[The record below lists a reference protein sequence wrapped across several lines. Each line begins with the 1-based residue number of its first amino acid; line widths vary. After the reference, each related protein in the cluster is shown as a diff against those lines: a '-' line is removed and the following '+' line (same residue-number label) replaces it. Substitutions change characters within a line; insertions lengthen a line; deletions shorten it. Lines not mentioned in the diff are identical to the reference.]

1 MRKILSLLLFIIS
14 ALFAQ
19 AQYNALLWKIT
30 GNGLKK
36 PSYLYGTMHTSDARI
51 LRQGDK
57 ALPYLEQTKQY
68 AMELDPKESFNIA
81 MLEKVMMGKGY
92 SLKKMIPEREYKLVD
107 SLVEK
112 STGVSLALFD
122 NISPV
127 FISAIVEADG
137 SGLQK
142 NTTGESF
149 LDTYLSE
156 KAAKKKKT
164 VVGIETVDEQIG
176 ALNVLSYQ
184 EQADLLVDA
193 VHDLEKGA
201 DTGGDMVK
209 YYLEQNLDS
218 IAEMDATADMPPKL
232 YRALVTDRNKRM
244 AERIG
249 DMAQKQSTFAAVG
262 ALHLPGNEGVI
273 TLLREKGYTVEAVK
287 MD

>member
-142 NTTGESF
+142 NTTRESF

-232 YRALVTDRNKRM
+232 YRSLVTDRNKRM

>member
-1 MRKILSLLLFIIS
+1 
-14 ALFAQ
+14 
-19 AQYNALLWKIT
+19 
-30 GNGLKK
+30 
-36 PSYLYGTMHTSDARI
+36 
-51 LRQGDK
+51 
-57 ALPYLEQTKQY
+57 
-68 AMELDPKESFNIA
+68 
-81 MLEKVMMGKGY
+81 
-92 SLKKMIPEREYKLVD
+92 MIPEREYKLID
-107 SLVEK
+107 SLVEN

-142 NTTGESF
+142 STTGESF

>member
-92 SLKKMIPEREYKLVD
+92 SLKKMIPEREYKLID
-107 SLVEK
+107 SLVKK

-142 NTTGESF
+142 STTGESF

-156 KAAKKKKT
+156 KAAKKKKK

>member
-1 MRKILSLLLFIIS
+1 MRKILSLILFIVS
-14 ALFAQ
+14 ALCTQ

-92 SLKKMIPEREYKLVD
+92 SLKKMIPEREYKLID

-142 NTTGESF
+142 STTGESF

-156 KAAKKKKT
+156 KAAKKKKK

-184 EQADLLVDA
+184 EQADLLVEA
-193 VHDLEKGA
+193 VHDLEKGE
-201 DTGGDMVK
+201 DTGGDMVR

-287 MD
+287 LE

>member
-1 MRKILSLLLFIIS
+1 MRKILSLILFIVS
-14 ALFAQ
+14 ALYAQ

-36 PSYLYGTMHTSDARI
+36 PSYLYGTMHTSDPRI

-57 ALPYLEQTKQY
+57 AVPYLEETKLY

-92 SLKKMIPEREYKLVD
+92 SLKKLIPEREYKIID
-107 SLVEK
+107 SLVKE
-112 STGVSLALFD
+112 STGISVSVFD
-122 NISPV
+122 NISPI
-127 FISAIVEADG
+127 FISAMVEMQS
-137 SGLQK
+137 SGLK
-142 NTTGESF
+142 KSTGGESF

-156 KAAKKKKT
+156 KAAKKKKK
-164 VVGIETVDEQIG
+164 VVGIETVDEQIS
-176 ALNVLSYQ
+176 ALNVLTYQ
-184 EQADLLVDA
+184 EQADMLVDGI
-193 VHDLEKGA
+193 HDMEKGA
-201 DTGGDMVK
+201 GDVDMVK

-218 IAEMDATADMPPKL
+218 LADMDATADMPPKL

-249 DMAQKQSTFAAVG
+249 DMAQRQSTFAAVG

-273 TLLREKGYTVEAVK
+273 ALLREKGYTVEAVK
-287 MD
+287 VE

>member
-14 ALFAQ
+14 ALFTQ

-30 GNGLKK
+30 GNGLKN

-92 SLKKMIPEREYKLVD
+92 SLKKMIPEREYKLID

-249 DMAQKQSTFAAVG
+249 DMAHKQSTFAAVG

>member
-14 ALFAQ
+14 ALFTQ

-30 GNGLKK
+30 GNGLKA

-92 SLKKMIPEREYKLVD
+92 SLKKMIPEREYKLID
-107 SLVEK
+107 SLVKK

-142 NTTGESF
+142 STSGESF

-156 KAAKKKKT
+156 KAAKKKKK

>member
-1 MRKILSLLLFIIS
+1 MRKILSLLLFIVS
-14 ALFAQ
+14 ALFTQ

-68 AMELDPKESFNIA
+68 AMELDPKESFNLALI
-81 MLEKVMMGKGY
+81 EKVMMGKGY
-92 SLKKMIPEREYKLVD
+92 SLKEMIPAREYKVLD
-107 SLVEK
+107 SLVK
-112 STGVSLALFD
+112 VSTGVSLALFD
-122 NISPV
+122 NISPI
-127 FISAIVEADG
+127 FITAMVEG
-137 SGLQK
+137 SGAGLQK
-142 NTTGESF
+142 SANGESF

-156 KAAKKKKT
+156 KAAKKKKKL
-164 VVGIETVDEQIG
+164 VGIETVDEQLS

-184 EQADLLVDA
+184 EQADLLVDGL
-193 VHDLEKGA
+193 HDLEAGK
-201 DTGGDMVK
+201 DESDMVK

-218 IAEMDATADMPPKL
+218 IAAMDATADMPEKL
-232 YRALVTDRNKRM
+232 FTALVTERNKRM

-262 ALHLPGNEGVI
+262 ALHLPGDGGVI
-273 TLLREKGYTVEAVK
+273 ALLRKKGYTVEAVK
-287 MD
+287 VD

>member
-92 SLKKMIPEREYKLVD
+92 SLKKMIPEREYKLID
-107 SLVEK
+107 SLVEN

-142 NTTGESF
+142 STTGESF

-232 YRALVTDRNKRM
+232 YRALVIDRNKRM

-273 TLLREKGYTVEAVK
+273 SLLREKGYTVEAVK

>member
-1 MRKILSLLLFIIS
+1 
-14 ALFAQ
+14 
-19 AQYNALLWKIT
+19 
-30 GNGLKK
+30 
-36 PSYLYGTMHTSDARI
+36 
-51 LRQGDK
+51 
-57 ALPYLEQTKQY
+57 
-68 AMELDPKESFNIA
+68 
-81 MLEKVMMGKGY
+81 
-92 SLKKMIPEREYKLVD
+92 
-107 SLVEK
+107 
-112 STGVSLALFD
+112 
-122 NISPV
+122 
-127 FISAIVEADG
+127 
-137 SGLQK
+137 
-142 NTTGESF
+142 
-149 LDTYLSE
+149 
-156 KAAKKKKT
+156 
-164 VVGIETVDEQIG
+164 VGIETVDEQIG

>member
-14 ALFAQ
+14 ALFTQ

-92 SLKKMIPEREYKLVD
+92 SLKKMIPEREYKLID
-107 SLVEK
+107 SLVEN

-142 NTTGESF
+142 STTGESF